1 MYVDVVSDWSLIL
14 TYIVAWGQ
22 AWITGR
28 ASFYVT
34 RALIGMFEGG
44 FIPGVILFA
53 TYFYTSKELSIR
65 LAAFWSTLNVARV
78 ISALLAA
85 GILEMRGIGGKT
97 GWFWLFL
104 LEGLLTMIIGLLVGA
119 KFRVV
124 A

>member
-1 MYVDVVSDWSLIL
+1 M
-14 TYIVAWGQ
+14 
-22 AWITGR
+22 TGR
-28 ASFYVT
+28 TSFYIT
-34 RALIGMFEGG
+34 RALIGAFEGG

-85 GILEMRGIGGKT
+85 GILEMRGIGGKS

-104 LEGLLTMIIGLLVGA
+104 LEGLLTMIIGLLVS
-119 KFRVV
+119 
-124 A
+124 